1 MTRKESFI
9 KYYIQIKIFKKR
21 LVANKSIIRRKKE
34 HFELIEEIKSSYNK
48 LPKSRTRREKNLFNQ
63 YAVLNVVGENKMIN
77 KDQINEAKPLVYT
90 LVILVSNKSFFYQI
104 INILIINKY
113 IFSTNNYILIY
124 HIF

>member
-90 LVILVSNKSFFYQI
+90 LVILVSSYF
-104 INILIINKY
+104 
-113 IFSTNNYILIY
+113 IFN
-124 HIF
+124 